1 MVNDAQFLIKEMCV
15 ITKKSMQ
22 TENRQTPLHAVH
34 APLRIYRPTHVNR
47 NDELMEEGDA
57 LVSAFVANLPKLMIS
72 PPNIVI
78 AVVVARALLSALQK
92 AMYSTSFGHRTAHES
107 RIEELPHIE
116 VPQKVRQIGLTK
128 IASVGAVRYQHAETG

>member
-1 MVNDAQFLIKEMCV
+1 M
-15 ITKKSMQ
+15 
-22 TENRQTPLHAVH
+22 HAVH
-34 APLRIYRPTHVNR
+34 APLRIFRTTRVNR

-57 LVSAFVANLPKLMIS
+57 LVSAFVANLPKLMTS

-92 AMYSTSFGHRTAHES
+92 AIYSTSFGHRTAHES

-128 IASVGAVRYQHAETG
+128 IASVGAVRYQHDGTG

>member
-1 MVNDAQFLIKEMCV
+1 MCV
-15 ITKKSMQ
+15 IIKKSMQ

-57 LVSAFVANLPKLMIS
+57 LVSAFVANLPKLMTS

-78 AVVVARALLSALQK
+78 AVVVARHFCPRCRRRCIRLRSDTVPHMK
-92 AMYSTSFGHRTAHES
+92 AE
-107 RIEELPHIE
+107 
-116 VPQKVRQIGLTK
+116 
-128 IASVGAVRYQHAETG
+128 